1 MLDIPA
7 DVKLLPHTLYVFYCE
22 KLFYWQGITTAFFVM

>member
-7 DVKLLPHTLYVFYCE
+7 DVKLLPHYVFYCE